1 MHPFSM
7 RTIAI
12 LLFVTTPAL
21 LLAQDKAAKKVDFA
35 TQIWPILEKRCVE
48 CHSAPHTENGRTKK
62 PKGGVIL
69 DSKDGITSSKRG
81 KVIVAKK
88 PDDSLLLQSVTLPA
102 DDEDRMP
109 PQKKGEPLS
118 KAQTDLIRSWIEGGA
133 DFGKWTGKAAEKKDA
148 DKQEKNDEAGEK
160 GAGDKDEPKPKSG
173 GSGDKK
179 KKGDPLPK
187 LMAGLRPLDDK
198 VLAAFADGN
207 FTVTAV
213 AADSPLLAVTCA
225 GHTDDVDD
233 AAVRALVPL
242 AEHIVELDLSRSKVG
257 DGACEVIAKMP
268 RLLHLDLRQT
278 AVANG
283 ITALAA
289 CKELRSINLFGTK
302 VGDYGMAALA
312 SCKHLGD
319 VYVWQTEVS
328 PNAALRLREALPE
341 VRVVVAPDLPEP
353 MTEAGGGRRRR

>member
-1 MHPFSM
+1 M
-7 RTIAI
+7 RILAV
-12 LLFVTTPAL
+12 LLFLAAPTL
-21 LLAQDKAAKKVDFA
+21 LLAQDKAPKKVDFA

-62 PKGGVIL
+62 PKGGVTL

-81 KVIVAKK
+81 KLVVAKK

-109 PQKKGEPLS
+109 PAKKGEPLS
-118 KAQTDLIRSWIEGGA
+118 KAQTDLIKAWIEGGA
-133 DFGKWTGKAAEKKDA
+133 DFGKWTGKAKADEKKDG
-148 DKQEKNDEAGEK
+148 DKEEK
-160 GAGDKDEPKPKSG
+160 GDEKGSEKGKDDPKPR
-173 GSGDKK
+173 GSGDK

-187 LMAGLRPLDDK
+187 LMAGVRALDEK
-198 VLAAFADGN
+198 VLAAFDDGN
-207 FTVTAV
+207 FTVKPFAP
-213 AADSPLLAVTCA
+213 DCPLLTVTCA

-233 AAVRALVPL
+233 AAVRALAPI
-242 AEHIVELDLSRSKVG
+242 ADHIVELDLARSRVG

-268 RLLHLDLRQT
+268 RLLYLDLRQT

-283 ITALAA
+283 ITALTA
-289 CKELRSINLFGTK
+289 CKELRSINLFGTR

-312 SCKHLGD
+312 SCKHLDD

-328 PNAALRLREALPE
+328 PSAALRLREALPD

-353 MTEAGGGRRRR
+353 MAEGGGAKKRR